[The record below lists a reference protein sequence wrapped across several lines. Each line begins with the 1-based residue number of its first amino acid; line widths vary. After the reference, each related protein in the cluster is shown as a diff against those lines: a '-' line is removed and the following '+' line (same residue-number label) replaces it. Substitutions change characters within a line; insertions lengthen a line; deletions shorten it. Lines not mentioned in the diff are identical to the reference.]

1 MIDELVTGSFNKK
14 FKPAATRADWI
25 TSDKEHLEA
34 YVSDPLC
41 SFIFTVNAYY
51 CMMSGM
57 LGMQKKENISMI
69 PKGLPV
75 LFVSGAEDPVGN
87 FGKGVR
93 KVCETY
99 RSAGMQDVSLRLY
112 EGDRHEILN
121 ETDRYRVYQ
130 DLYEWFEEKSDNR
143 K

>member
-1 MIDELVTGSFNKK
+1 
-14 FKPAATRADWI
+14 
-25 TSDKEHLEA
+25 
-34 YVSDPLC
+34 
-41 SFIFTVNAYY
+41 
-51 CMMSGM
+51 MMAGM

-75 LFVSGAEDPVGN
+75 LFASGAEDPVGN

-99 RSAGMQDVSLRLY
+99 KSAGMQDVSLRLY

-121 ETDRYRVYQ
+121 ETDRYQVYQ
-130 DLYEWFEEKSDNR
+130 DLYEWFEEKAN